1 MSSVTLRV
9 LTSTHAACVWI
20 PLFALRAE
28 ERRKPELN
36 GKLTA
41 VLSAEDSRRL
51 WQVSPHARHVG
62 VKPGMTVSQAIGLCP
77 TLTLLEADP
86 VHYDELF
93 SRLLLKLGDV
103 SPVVEPMEL
112 GRVYVG
118 VDGLERLIGAWIT
131 LVIQSEP
138 VGRQVFEKNFEKGP
152 GSRTFQYK
160 IPVKAL

>member
-1 MSSVTLRV
+1 MSSATLRA

-86 VHYDELF
+86 VHPNVEGHALVAEAL
-93 SRLLLKLGDV
+93 SAAIGSLRAVAPRLR
-103 SPVVEPMEL
+103 S
-112 GRVYVG
+112 
-118 VDGLERLIGAWIT
+118 DG
-131 LVIQSEP
+131 
-138 VGRQVFEKNFEKGP
+138 
-152 GSRTFQYK
+152 
-160 IPVKAL
+160 